1 MEGQVGAVLERL
13 YYQDTPLSVPE
24 RTLPGTQAKHIPV
37 YGPGVPPRRHP
48 DVALT
53 LPWAA
58 HMTPP
63 ILPPKALTREY
74 EIFSE
79 ILQAVPKTPHTKRR
93 RYHWIYKD
101 TCCIIDARVA
111 LHRDPT

>member
-13 YYQDTPLSVPE
+13 YSQDTPLSIPE
-24 RTLPGTQAKHIPV
+24 RILPVTQAQHRPV
-37 YGPGVPPRRHP
+37 YGPGVPPWRHP

-58 HMTPP
+58 QMTPP

-79 ILQAVPKTPHTKRR
+79 L
-93 RYHWIYKD
+93 
-101 TCCIIDARVA
+101 
-111 LHRDPT
+111 